1 MSARKRSFDRVGRRC
16 LVFAWVPGG
25 APADNS
31 KACGGAPATV
41 ERILSTGVAFVRFDD
56 PRFGTG
62 YVLPKDAAFRFRDP
76 QSPTIKRKRAG
87 HERAKAKAI
96 DGRKENRVQ
105 VNFTDAELR
114 AVLRLAKRYT
124 ELDRNAGKHNPG
136 VTATEAVRRAA
147 LMAAQLVEISE
158 RPESRTG

>member
-1 MSARKRSFDRVGRRC
+1 MSARKRSFDREGRRC
-16 LVFAWVPGG
+16 LVFRWTSA
-25 APADNS
+25 ADRTQHAAS
-31 KACGGAPATV
+31 DGKPATV
-41 ERILSTGVAFVRFDD
+41 GHICRDGSALVFFDD
-56 PRFGTG
+56 PRQCSG
-62 YVLPKDAAFRFRDP
+62 YALPKDVAFRFRDP